1 MGAMLETDKKGETL
15 VSSLKDEE
23 ISVEL
28 KRLRGS
34 LMTLRSQS
42 VSEKV
47 EDTSQF
53 GKTRR
58 DIARLLG
65 EQTRRA
71 QA

>member
-1 MGAMLETDKKGETL
+1 MGAKLETDKKNEKP

-23 ISVEL
+23 IAAEI
-28 KRLRGS
+28 KRLRES
-34 LMTLRSQS
+34 LMTLRSRS

-47 EDTSQF
+47 EDTSMF

>member
-1 MGAMLETDKKGETL
+1 MGAKLETDKKDSKTIA
-15 VSSLKDEE
+15 SLKDEE
-23 ISVEL
+23 IAVEI

-47 EDTSQF
+47 EDTSMF

>member
-1 MGAMLETDKKGETL
+1 MGAKLETEKKDGQT
-15 VSSLKDEE
+15 VASLKDEE
-23 ISVEL
+23 IAVEL

-34 LMTLRSQS
+34 LMTLRNQS

-47 EDTSQF
+47 EDTSMF

>member
-1 MGAMLETDKKGETL
+1 MGATLETDKKSEQL
-15 VSSLKDEE
+15 LSSLKDEE
-23 ISVEL
+23 IAVEI
-28 KRLRGS
+28 KRLRAS
-34 LMTLRSQS
+34 LMTLRNQS

-47 EDTSQF
+47 EDTSMF

-65 EQTRRA
+65 ERTRRA